1 MKKAQQLPNGYFN
14 KLMTTYINLDVGKSS
29 PLRKMNVDD
38 DFCRTYGICNKPIPL
53 KVLEHFNNL
62 ERCHNFDFINYGGSI
77 WRRDNNTHCIEWH
90 RITPEFI
97 LP

>member
-38 DFCRTYGICNKPIPL
+38 DLIEKSIRLSFSKYTTFEQIDSFCEKLAKIIYKHI
-53 KVLEHFNNL
+53 
-62 ERCHNFDFINYGGSI
+62 
-77 WRRDNNTHCIEWH
+77 
-90 RITPEFI
+90 
-97 LP
+97 